1 VLFGEVGHLA
11 RPTIVR
17 LEHWLTA
24 RARSHAAH
32 PAVEAGERTLTY
44 ADLDEAAAAA
54 ARRLAAL
61 EVGRGD
67 RVATTLGAGLE
78 FAALLHAMPK
88 LGAALVPLDPAAP
101 SAAHARLMER
111 AGARL
116 LVDSPLDGPQADA
129 DLAVESAAGDVM
141 LVIFTSGT
149 TAEPKPVELTLGNLE
164 ASAVASSWNLGVDPK
179 DRWLGVLPLFHVG
192 GLSVLT
198 RSAIYGTTAVLH
210 ESFDAAAVR
219 AALEAGAI
227 TLASFVPT
235 MLVRLREAGLERAPA
250 LRAALL
256 GGGPIPSELLEWAR
270 ELRLPVLP
278 TYGMTETCS
287 QIATMD
293 PGEALAGQSG
303 ARPLEGAEIRVADD
317 GEILVR
323 GPMVAAGALAAD
335 GWLHTGDAG
344 RFDEAGRLQVD
355 GRIKET
361 IVTGGENVAP
371 AEVEGAL
378 LEHPAVADA
387 GVVGVPDPEWGEAVT
402 AYVVLASQATAA
414 ELIEHCARLLTRF
427 KVPKAIHVVDS
438 LPRNAAGKLL
448 RAELPR

>member
-1 VLFGEVGHLA
+1 MA

-32 PAVEAGERTLTY
+32 PAVEAGERALTY
-44 ADLDEAAAAA
+44 GELDGAATAT
-54 ARRLAAL
+54 ARRLATLGVA
-61 EVGRGD
+61 RGD
-67 RVATTLGAGLE
+67 RVATTLRPGLE

-88 LGAALVPLDPAAP
+88 LGAALVPLDPGAPAAMRT
-101 SAAHARLMER
+101 RLIEV
-111 AGARL
+111 AGAKI
-116 LVDSPLDGPQADA
+116 LVDSPLDGPEEDAALALESPAD
-129 DLAVESAAGDVM
+129 EVM

-149 TAEPKPVELTLGNLE
+149 TAEPKPVELTLGNLR
-164 ASAVASSWNLGVDPK
+164 ASAVASSWNLGVDPD

-198 RSAIYGTTAVLH
+198 RSAVYGTTAVIH
-210 ESFDAAAVR
+210 ESFDPAAVR
-219 AALEAGAI
+219 DALESGRI

-256 GGGPIPSELLEWAR
+256 GGGPIPPDLLEWAQT
-270 ELRLPVLP
+270 LRLPVVP

-293 PGEALAGQSG
+293 PVEALAGERG
-303 ARPLEGAEIRVADD
+303 ARPLEGAQIQIAPD

-323 GPMVAAGALAAD
+323 GPMVAAGAVAAD

-344 RFDEAGRLQVD
+344 RIDGSGRLHVD
-355 GRIKET
+355 GRIKDT
-361 IVTGGENVAP
+361 IVSGGENVAP
-371 AEVEGAL
+371 AEIETAL
-378 LEHPAVADA
+378 LEHPAVVDA
-387 GVVGVPDPEWGEAVT
+387 GVVGLPDPEWGEVVT
-402 AYVVLASQATAA
+402 AYVVLGSDASPA
-414 ELIEHCARLLTRF
+414 ELLEHCARLLSRF
-427 KVPKAIHVVDS
+427 KVPKAIHIVDS

-448 RAELPR
+448 RGELAR